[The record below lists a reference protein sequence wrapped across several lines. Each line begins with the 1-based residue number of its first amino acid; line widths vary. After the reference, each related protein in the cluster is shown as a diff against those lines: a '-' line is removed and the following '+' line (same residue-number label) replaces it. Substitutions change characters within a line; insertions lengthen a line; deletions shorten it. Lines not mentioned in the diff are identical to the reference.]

1 MIISNSVKFT
11 EPLEKNS
18 GVLDD
23 VSTASRTEAAGRI
36 MVGVVGPAQCWND
49 DCAHGVLVL
58 CPQTEWII
66 RYL

>member
-36 MVGVVGPAQCWND
+36 MVGVVGPA
-49 DCAHGVLVL
+49 AVL
-58 CPQTEWII
+58 E
-66 RYL
+66 R